1 MSGSMGARIGSRI
14 RWVVVPLAAALV
26 AACGSSADEAAG
38 TVGSSSADIEELAKE
53 EGQLVWYSG
62 SDPGAAEQIV
72 KAFTEKYGIEVENV
86 RLSSGPLVQRF
97 KSEVS
102 AGAPSADVI
111 LTVDKA
117 FFDEADKEGWITPLK
132 TEEVVLP
139 EIAEWSDDEMAN
151 PSAMI
156 VAYNVFVGSYNTKVV
171 GDFEPKTWKDL
182 LDPRLKDKLIV
193 SDPRNSTAWA
203 SFFNMVLHDPEL
215 GESYLEGI
223 GAQNPRVTDT
233 LTGVQLLGAGEGG
246 ALIGSPQVS
255 LAPLLDKGA
264 PIKSFVFQDPAIR
277 SPHFQAAVTD
287 AQHPNAARL
296 FIAFMAS
303 EEGQQIY
310 NAAHKTASPLGPL
323 EGALEMPSGTVD
335 PPVDQVKAELPKILD
350 LLGIT

>member
-1 MSGSMGARIGSRI
+1 MSGRIGALIGKKI
-14 RWVVVPLAAALV
+14 RWVVVPLAAVLV
-26 AACGSSADEAAG
+26 AACGSAEESGG
-38 TVGSSSADIEELAKE
+38 TLGSTAADIETLAKE
-53 EGQLVWYSG
+53 EGTLVWYSG
-62 SDPGAAEQIV
+62 SDPGAAEQV
-72 KAFTEKYGIEVENV
+72 KEAFTEKYGIEVENV

-117 FFDEADKEGWITPLK
+117 FFDEADKEEWITPLK
-132 TEEVVLP
+132 SEQAVLP

-151 PSAMI
+151 PSSMI
-156 VAYNVFVGSYNTKVV
+156 VAYNVFVGSYNTEVV

-182 LDPRLKDKLIV
+182 LDPRLKGKLIV

-203 SFFNMVLHDPEL
+203 SFFNMVLHDPDL
-215 GESYLEGI
+215 GESYLKGLA
-223 GAQNPRVTDT
+223 AQNPRVVDT

-264 PIKSFVFQDPAIR
+264 PIKSFVFQEPAIL

-296 FIAFMAS
+296 FIAYMAS
-303 EEGQQIY
+303 EEGQRIY
-310 NAAHKTASPLGPL
+310 NAAHQTASPLGPL
-323 EGALEMPSGTVD
+323 DGALEMPSGTVD
-335 PPVDQVKAELPKILD
+335 PPVDQVKADLPKILD
-350 LLGIT
+350 LMGVA